1 MEDFYS
7 LLGINKKASEKEVR
21 QAYRKLA
28 RKYHPDV
35 NPGNK
40 ESEEKFKK
48 INQAYEIL
56 SDPEKR
62 AKYDKYGENWKY
74 ADEIERTRSQR
85 AQDFSSRSPG
95 DGYDF
100 GFENRGTRWFSFDG
114 GNDSNVNFGAD
125 PGIFDE
131 ILSGFG
137 GRGRISRQYQVE
149 ISLEEALNGTV
160 RYLDVATDDQEK
172 PFRRLEIKIPL
183 GVDTGSRVRISG
195 TGTAGDARGSEDIYL
210 IVTVRPHPT
219 FRRSGANLYTDVSVP
234 LTDLVL
240 GGEVA
245 VPTLKKKVMLTVP
258 PGTQN
263 GKVFRLSG
271 QGMPRPGSSGK
282 RGDLFVIAKVTLPE
296 GLTEE
301 EQELFQKL
309 KKLRAVRR

>member
-7 LLGINKKASEKEVR
+7 LLGINKNASEKELR

-28 RKYHPDV
+28 RQYHPDV

-62 AKYDKYGENWKY
+62 PKYDKYGENWKY
-74 ADEIERTRSQR
+74 ADEIERARSQR

-95 DGYDF
+95 GGYDF
-100 GFENRGTRWFSFDG
+100 GFGNRGTRWFSFDG
-114 GNDSNVNFGAD
+114 GNDSNFNFGTD
-125 PGIFDE
+125 PGVFDE

-137 GRGRISRQYQVE
+137 GRISRQYQVE

-160 RYLDVATDDQEK
+160 RYLDVATDNPDK
-172 PFRRLEIKIPL
+172 PFSRLEVKIPP

-195 TGTAGDARGSEDIYL
+195 TGTAGDARGAEDIYL

-219 FRRSGANLYTDVSVP
+219 FRRSGANLYADVSVP

-245 VPTLKKKVMLTVP
+245 IPTLKKKVMLTIP

-271 QGMPRPGSSGK
+271 QGMPRPGGSGK
-282 RGDLFVIAKVTLPE
+282 KGDLFVTAKVTLPE

-301 EQELFQKL
+301 ERELFQQL
-309 KKLRAVRR
+309 KKLRAVRK